1 MSKSKKMTSAQAT
14 ALYYIEL
21 DGGLIR
27 TNGQESPFTTTR
39 GRPVHPVTAQWL
51 IDHDHLIAH
60 QDGLFAE
67 GGAQSFEVKQKL
79 GIQRR
84 EDAA

>member
-51 IDHDHLIAH
+51 IDQKRDKPRPSGRGRIAP
-60 QDGLFAE
+60 L
-67 GGAQSFEVKQKL
+67 
-79 GIQRR
+79 
-84 EDAA
+84 